1 MSFPDSLSMMG
12 EPMRQRVRCL
22 LIYPRFSEFSFW
34 NFSFIAKLSGQK
46 YNMPPLGLLTVA
58 ALLPDNWEFR
68 LEDLNTKDLDE
79 SLLDWAD
86 VVMTG
91 GMITQQIETRR
102 LIRLVHA
109 HGKRVVVGGP
119 DCTSQPDMY
128 HEADF
133 KVLDEAEI
141 TIPAFI
147 KAWEAGERSGTF
159 SAGGVKPDV
168 SKSPIPR
175 FDLVNFSNYLYIG
188 LQCSRGCPYTCE
200 FCDIIELYG
209 RVPRFK
215 TPDQT
220 IRELETLYQAGY
232 RGQVDFVDDN
242 FIGNKKAAKALLHR
256 IIAWS
261 EEHAWPFFFSTE
273 ATITLG
279 ADPEML
285 DLMRRCDFRMIFVG
299 IETPDPALL
308 RQTQKKQNTLRPIAD
323 SIRKINESG
332 MMVLAGFIL
341 GFDEEK
347 PGAGQAIATCVEETR
362 IGVAMTGLLTS
373 LPNTQLERRLIR
385 TGRQMARPGG
395 AEIRPEE
402 VDQSTGGLNFRTLRP
417 RIEILKEYRN
427 ALLSIYNP
435 KTYFARIRGFL
446 KWYKGYPRS
455 RGMSIGRMLT
465 GFFHL
470 NLRYLTRPKL
480 WLQYFRTMIAGLRH
494 SGIGF
499 ARAGMMSVFYLH
511 LERQTNH
518 VVKEID
524 KQIRELET
532 HGEDA
537 YLRRRESYYLPATE
551 TGECRRNGKTE
562 SAPSLPATTP
572 ALEPAVVS

>member
-1 MSFPDSLSMMG
+1 
-12 EPMRQRVRCL
+12 MRRKVRCL

-34 NFSFIAKLSGQK
+34 NFAFVARISGHK

-58 ALLPDNWEFR
+58 ALLPAHWEVR
-68 LEDLNTKDLDE
+68 LEDLNTRELDE

-91 GMITQQIETRR
+91 GMITQQLQTRR
-102 LIRLVHA
+102 LIRLAHA
-109 HGKRVVVGGP
+109 HGKPVVVGGP

-128 HEADF
+128 READF
-133 KVLDEAEI
+133 LVVDEAEI
-141 TIPAFI
+141 TLPEFL
-147 KAWEAGERSGTF
+147 KAWEAGERSGRF
-159 SAGGVKPDV
+159 EARGKKPDV
-168 SKSPIPR
+168 TQSPIPR
-175 FDLVNFSNYLYIG
+175 FDLVRFSNYIYMG

-215 TPDQT
+215 TPDQM
-220 IRELETLYQAGY
+220 IAELETLYRAGY

-242 FIGNKKAAKALLHR
+242 FIGNKKAAKALLAR

-261 EEHAWPFFFSTE
+261 EERRWPFFFSTE

-285 DLMRRCDFRMIFVG
+285 DLMTRSDFRMIFVG

-323 SIRKINESG
+323 SIRKINEAG

-347 PGAGQAIATCVEETR
+347 AGAGQAIAACVQETR

-373 LPNTQLERRLIR
+373 LPNTQLERRLIK

-402 VDQSTGGLNFRTLRP
+402 ADQMTGGLNFITKRP
-417 RIEILKEYRN
+417 RLEILKEYRA
-427 ALLSIYNP
+427 ALLSIYAP
-435 KTYFARIRGFL
+435 RTYFARIRAFL
-446 KWYKGYPRS
+446 KWYRGFPRS
-455 RGMSIGRMLT
+455 RGLSLGSMVL
-465 GFFHL
+465 GFFNL
-470 NLRYLTRPKL
+470 NLRYLVRPKL
-480 WLQYFRTMIAGLRH
+480 WAQYLRTMLAGLFH

-499 ARAGMMSVFYLH
+499 ARTGMMSVFYLH
-511 LERQTNH
+511 LERQTAH
-518 VVKEID
+518 VVKELD
-524 KQIRELET
+524 LQIRELET
-532 HGEDA
+532 HGEEA
-537 YLRRRESYYLPATE
+537 YLRRRESFVLPA
-551 TGECRRNGKTE
+551 K
-562 SAPSLPATTP
+562 
-572 ALEPAVVS
+572 V